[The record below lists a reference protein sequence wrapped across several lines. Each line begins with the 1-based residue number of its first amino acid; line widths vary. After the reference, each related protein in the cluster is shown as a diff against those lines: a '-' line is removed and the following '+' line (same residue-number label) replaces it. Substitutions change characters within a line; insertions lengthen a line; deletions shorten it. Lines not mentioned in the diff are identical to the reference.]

1 MPNPWLTIPLADYEG
16 HMSLPSIDQ
25 AKMLADRFEL
35 LIGRIKPSSVAIIGC
50 AGGNGLER
58 IGSERVER
66 IVGVDINPGY
76 IEEARTRHARRLPHL
91 ELYCADVQSDLL
103 QFGPVDL
110 IYAALLFEYVDTTS
124 AMATLRR
131 NCQKNGTLAT
141 LLQLPNSTRPAVSP
155 SPYASLNALAP
166 AIRLLAPDDLC
177 GFAAATGFA
186 AADSE
191 VIELPSGKQFCVQTF
206 RAC

>member
-1 MPNPWLTIPLADYEG
+1 MSNPWLTIPLADYEG

-35 LIGRIKPSSVAIIGC
+35 LIERTTPSSVAIIGC

-58 IGSERVER
+58 LASRQIER
-66 IVGVDINPGY
+66 IVGVDINPEY
-76 IEEARTRHARRLPHL
+76 IEEARTRHATRLPHL

-110 IYAALLFEYVDTTS
+110 IYAALLFEYVDTPS
-124 AMATLRR
+124 AIATLRR
-131 NCQKNGTLAT
+131 NCQRNGTLAT
-141 LLQLPNSTRPAVSP
+141 LLQLPNSTRPAVSS
-155 SPYASLNALAP
+155 SPYASLNVLAP
-166 AIRLLAPDDLC
+166 AIRLLAPDALR
-177 GFAAATGFA
+177 GFAAAAGFA
-186 AADSE
+186 TADSE
-191 VIELPSGKQFCVQTF
+191 VIELASGTQFCLQTF